1 MEIFYEYIK
10 SQPQGRSATVKVSW
24 RTMATKAIFIVAT
37 VLVSACFCAEKY
49 TTQYDNIDVDEILRS
64 ERLLKNYINCLDGTG
79 SCTPDGKELKGKL
92 ILKDTTFF

>member
-1 MEIFYEYIK
+1 
-10 SQPQGRSATVKVSW
+10 
-24 RTMATKAIFIVAT
+24 MATKAIFIVAT